1 MPQRNTRKSLDQAL
15 RSPCTARRAS
25 VPRIQG
31 RRLPSGARA
40 LSRGL
45 ISALRL
51 VHANNHMRENRLP
64 GVDATPPSRIEVAA
78 LEFSYRHV
86 RPTTSSS
93 APTSRRRLRIAAA
106 WAARRALSAAGR
118 TEPAPQAGHGQRQC
132 RRIRGEDRV
141 AALDTALDEAA
152 ATNGCGA
159 RCASSRDRRG
169 RDRSAG
175 RDRGRLA
182 PPRRGVRG
190 AEPDVM
196 VVIGS

>member
-51 VHANNHMRENRLP
+51 VHATITCARIACQAWMPHLHP
-64 GVDATPPSRIEVAA
+64 GSRS
-78 LEFSYRHV
+78 LR
-86 RPTTSSS
+86 SSS
-93 APTSRRRLRIAAA
+93 ATGTH
-106 WAARRALSAAGR
+106 RALSAAGQ

-169 RDRSAG
+169 HDRSAG